1 PSAAL
6 RNWTA
11 SPSCIPPPTCHDS
24 QAHTCRTCALSSL
37 GMPTERGPR
46 RGDDLARRAVRMAAL
61 PHWLG
66 EPPAQRAPL
75 AGWALA
81 RRAWAVAEEVRLD
94 AVVDVT
100 STARAVEAD
109 LGGPFGA
116 RAAGSPATGRPGEAQ
131 PFRLTDVSTRGLREE
146 DAS

>member
-1 PSAAL
+1 GCTTASTPSRRPSVPSAAL

-46 RGDDLARRAVRMAAL
+46 RGDDLVRRAVCMAAL

-66 EPPAQRAPL
+66 APPAEQAPL
-75 AGWALA
+75 TGWALSRLA
-81 RRAWAVAEEVRLD
+81 SAVAEDVRLD

-100 STARAVEAD
+100 STAR
-109 LGGPFGA
+109 
-116 RAAGSPATGRPGEAQ
+116 RS
-131 PFRLTDVSTRGLREE
+131 EE
-146 DAS
+146 HTS